1 MNQANVETRAAVH
14 RKRNRK
20 SRRSTIRDVS
30 LRLFAEK
37 GFDRTGLK
45 DIADELGITH
55 PALYHYYQ
63 SKNEILFDAVSA
75 TMRQLVA
82 VLREALEEQG
92 EATPRERIRCL
103 AKHQIGFQLDVK
115 GLVPLVDSVLF
126 GPLSAA
132 KVIDEDGRKELIGI
146 QRELTELYRREV
158 DTGLRDGSFQVDSA
172 AAACFSVLGSIS
184 YVVYWFREDG
194 SRSREEIA
202 EIVADLCVSSLQ
214 KPGD

>member
-1 MNQANVETRAAVH
+1 MNQPNVETREAGI
-14 RKRNRK
+14 RRNSRK
-20 SRRSTIRDVS
+20 SRRATIRDVS

-55 PALYHYYQ
+55 PALYYYYQ

-75 TMRQLVA
+75 TMRELVA
-82 VLREALEEQG
+82 GLQAALEQQG
-92 EATPRERIRCL
+92 ETTPQQRIRCL
-103 AKHQIGFQLDVK
+103 AKHQIGYQLNVK

-132 KVIDEDGRKELIGI
+132 NVIDAEGREELIGI

-158 DTGLRDGSFQVDSA
+158 NAGLHDGSFQVDSA

-184 YVVYWFREDG
+184 YVVYWFRDDG
-194 SRSREEIA
+194 SRSREEVA
-202 EIVADLCVSSLQ
+202 DIVADLCVASLQ
-214 KPGD
+214 KPK

>member
-1 MNQANVETRAAVH
+1 MNQASVETRVSGL
-14 RKRNRK
+14 RERNRK

-45 DIADELGITH
+45 DIAEELGITH

-75 TMRQLVA
+75 TMRELVA
-82 VLREALEEQG
+82 VLRAALEQQDA
-92 EATPRERIRCL
+92 ATPRERIHCL
-103 AKHQIGFQLDVK
+103 AKHQIGFQLNVK

-132 KVIDEDGRKELIGI
+132 KVIDEEGRKELIGI

-158 DTGLRDGSFQVDSA
+158 DTGLSDGSFQVDSA

-202 EIVADLCVSSLQ
+202 EIVADLCVASLQ